1 MKINS
6 VLPGEVKGRQGAGT
20 RKVYPGEI
28 AGRKNPRK
36 GE

>member
-1 MKINS
+1 MNIKT
-6 VLPGEVKGRQGAGT
+6 VLPGEVKGSRGAGT